1 MSEKEEFA
9 KLSSVKECPVCG
21 GKLVKGYFTIP
32 RGIGVWRF
40 DTYDDAPALRCE
52 RCGIAILDYGV
63 VTRAHTP
70 GSFLKKC
77 VECGELIPIASEYCP
92 KCGTKQKEKEE

>member
-1 MSEKEEFA
+1 MSEKDEFS
-9 KLSSVKECPVCG
+9 KLSSIKKCPICR

-32 RGIGVWRF
+32 RGIGGWRW
-40 DTYDDAPALRCE
+40 DTYDNAPALKCE

-63 VTRAHTP
+63 VTRGHTP

-77 VECGELIPIASEYCP
+77 VKCGKEIPLASEECSYC
-92 KCGTKQKEKEE
+92 GAKQKEKEE

>member
-1 MSEKEEFA
+1 MSENEEFS
-9 KLSSVKECPVCG
+9 KLSSIKECPKCG

-32 RGIGVWRF
+32 RGVGVMG
-40 DTYDDAPALRCE
+40 DTYDNAPALRCE

-70 GSFLKKC
+70 KGFLKKC
-77 VECGELIPIASEYCP
+77 DECGKVIPIASDYCP